1 MVSVCVWES
10 VGLGATIGAVD
21 MVVSVERGWV
31 GKDDDQR
38 EHKVVEQG
46 CLLLATMSGEVT
58 FPQRAVLV
66 CKYIECGAESN
77 HVGELPCKGLRP

>member
-1 MVSVCVWES
+1 
-10 VGLGATIGAVD
+10 

-38 EHKVVEQG
+38 PRKVVEQG

-58 FPQRAVLV
+58 FPSSSVRV
-66 CKYIECGAESN
+66 CKYIECGAQSD
-77 HVGELPCKGLRP
+77 HVGELPCRGIRP